1 MSIFLKDSN
10 FIISCAARTGSTM
23 LVHMLRSNP
32 EIMCHGEV
40 FNYRNIGGL
49 AGRYNSLRKSV
60 EHNEA
65 LLDLYRR
72 DPNTFL
78 YKVVFDSQER
88 KIAGFKIKT
97 DEIFRRPYSRLRRLL
112 KKDTDIKVLHLYRAD
127 LIGQFVSLKVVH
139 DQTGVTLIHSDDQR
153 PTVKPFTADAREFQA
168 FLKDVFRREQKSLD
182 LYGAHRSF
190 MISYEEAIEAD
201 AATLQDMQLFLGV
214 NPKPLETT
222 TVKILNHPTSET
234 LLNYQEIEDIYQDV
248 AMKRPIKLFA
258 DSTGVE

>member
-1 MSIFLKDSN
+1 MSIFLKDSS

-49 AGRYNSLRKSV
+49 MGSYNSLRESADHDK
-60 EHNEA
+60 A
-65 LLDLYRR
+65 LLDLYRK

-78 YKVVFDSQER
+78 YKVVFDTQDKR
-88 KIAGFKIKT
+88 IAGFKIKT

-139 DQTGVTLIHSDDQR
+139 DQTGVTLIHADDQR
-153 PTVKPFTADAREFQA
+153 PTIKPFTADAREFQA

-190 MISYEEAIEAD
+190 MISYEEAVKAD
-201 AATLQDMQLFLGV
+201 ATTLQNMQLFLGV

-248 AMKRPIKLFA
+248 AMKRPINLLA
-258 DSTGVE
+258 DPTGA

>member
-1 MSIFLKDSN
+1 MSIFLKDSS

-49 AGRYNSLRKSV
+49 MGSYNSLRESA
-60 EHNEA
+60 EHDKA
-65 LLDLYRR
+65 LLDLYRK

-78 YKVVFDSQER
+78 YKVVFDTQDKR
-88 KIAGFKIKT
+88 IAGFKIKT
-97 DEIFRRPYSRLRRLL
+97 DEIFSRPYSRLRRLL

-139 DQTGVTLIHSDDQR
+139 DQTGVTLIHSDEQR

-190 MISYEEAIEAD
+190 TISYEEAVKAD
-201 AATLQDMQLFLGV
+201 PAKLQNMQLFLGV

-234 LLNYQEIEDIYQDV
+234 LLNYQEIKEIYQDIAV
-248 AMKRPIKLFA
+248 KRPITLLA
-258 DSTGVE
+258 DPTGA